1 MNNKKKI
8 PLSECLTVNLFDKNS
23 VDIVALHET
32 GHVITMY
39 ALGMMDKFSYVT
51 KKTGSGTMG
60 LTEMTDEYK
69 ATILQLGNDII
80 QSVGNL
86 STGKGI
92 AQSFK
97 LSWLEA
103 ARLYFPNICRLFGGG
118 AICRYYQVPDED
130 MCSIDYNLIDTILIQ
145 FNLTGE
151 RETLL
156 PLVDKYLNAI
166 FASFDLLTKAIYKNL
181 VENETL
187 QKDDVMQI
195 IKEWEEYKLIIV
207 PL

>member
-1 MNNKKKI
+1 MKKINLI
-8 PLSECLTVNLFDKNS
+8 PLSECLTVNFFDKNA

-39 ALGMMDKFSYVT
+39 ALDMMDHFSYVT
-51 KKTGSGTMG
+51 KKAESGTLG

-69 ATILQLGNDII
+69 ASLLQLGNDIV

-92 AQSFK
+92 AHSFK
-97 LSWLEA
+97 LSRLES
-103 ARLYFPNICRLFGGG
+103 ARMYFPNICRLFGGG
-118 AICRYYQVPDED
+118 AICRYYQVPDEN
-130 MCSIDYNLIDTILIQ
+130 MCSIDYNLIDTILVQ

-151 RETLL
+151 RETIR
-156 PLVDKYLNAI
+156 PLVDKFLNAI

-181 VENETL
+181 VEN
-187 QKDDVMQI
+187 
-195 IKEWEEYKLIIV
+195 
-207 PL
+207 